1 MENSTTPWTLA
12 NPFFLMEIQAERVRD
27 RTPKKDA
34 RSSEET
40 APNFRKHEPSQ
51 AHTQRPA
58 RPRRAQDTRPHVRPV
73 ENAKPN
79 ARGSQTL
86 PSRCENARR
95 HLALEIEKHARKTC
109 RAGPDADPF
118 LLMSAARDLGDLE
131 VATME
136 QSDDPKQSGG
146 RYRL

>member
-12 NPFFLMEIQAERVRD
+12 NLFLLMEIQAERVRE

-34 RSSEET
+34 RSSKET
-40 APNFRKHEPSQ
+40 ALNFWKHEPSQ

-58 RPRRAQDTRPHVRPV
+58 RPRRAQDTRPNLRRA

-86 PSRCENARR
+86 PSRCANARR
-95 HLALEIEKHARKTC
+95 R
-109 RAGPDADPF
+109 
-118 LLMSAARDLGDLE
+118 
-131 VATME
+131 
-136 QSDDPKQSGG
+136 
-146 RYRL
+146 